1 MFQFSLH
8 GNWDSDA
15 CLPLGG
21 EDMKKTYSC
30 LLKLNSRGCQSA
42 NCDYVL
48 KGGFKVFV
56 RVLSVM
62 ELFLEDSV
70 L

>member
-1 MFQFSLH
+1 M
-8 GNWDSDA
+8 N
-15 CLPLGG
+15 
-21 EDMKKTYSC
+21 ETYAC
-30 LLKLNSRGCQSA
+30 LLKLNNRGCQNA
-42 NCDYVL
+42 NYDYVL